1 METLFA
7 DKAAG
12 IAAGLLIP
20 FAGNMAGAATV
31 LFTSRKS
38 SDFSQKLMLGFA
50 AGVML
55 SAIIWS
61 LLIPSMEMAEEQGAS
76 RWATPVAGFLAGM
89 LFLLVIDTLTP
100 HMHVSSDSVEGLPS
114 RLPKSTM
121 LILAIVI
128 HHIPEGMAMGIVFAG
143 AAAGEGAAGA
153 VTVASAI
160 ALSFG
165 MALQNIPEGAVV
177 SLPLKNM
184 GQSKLRSF
192 LYGTATGLVQPI
204 SAIAA
209 ILLTGSLP
217 AQIFP
222 ALLAFAAGAMMYVIV
237 EEIIPESQNG
247 RHSNIATIGLAVG
260 FVLMMIMDSTL

>member
-1 METLFA
+1 MLDTLFA
-7 DKAAG
+7 DKTAG

-20 FAGNMAGAATV
+20 FIGNTIGAATV

-76 RWATPVAGFLAGM
+76 RWITPVTGFLAGM

-114 RLPKSTM
+114 RLQKSTM

-128 HHIPEGMAMGIVFAG
+128 HHIPEGMAMGVVFAG
-143 AAAGEGAAGA
+143 AAAGEGA
-153 VTVASAI
+153 VTAASAI

-184 GQSKLRSF
+184 GRSKLGSF
-192 LYGTATGLVQPI
+192 LYGTATGLVQPV

-209 ILLTGSLP
+209 ILLIESLP
-217 AQIFP
+217 EQIFP

-237 EEIIPESQNG
+237 EEIIPESQSG
-247 RHSNIATIGLAVG
+247 RHSNIATIGLAAG
-260 FVLMMIMDSTL
+260 FVLMMIMDSAL

>member
-1 METLFA
+1 MFDTLFA
-7 DKAAG
+7 DKTAG
-12 IAAGLLIP
+12 IAVGLLIP
-20 FAGNMAGAATV
+20 FIGNTIGAAAV
-31 LFTSRKS
+31 LFTGRKS

-76 RWATPVAGFLAGM
+76 RWVTPVIGFLAGM

-114 RLPKSTM
+114 RLSKSSM

-128 HHIPEGMAMGIVFAG
+128 HHIPEGMAMGVVFAG
-143 AAAGEGAAGA
+143 AAAGDGA
-153 VTVASAI
+153 VTAASAI

-184 GQSKLRSF
+184 GHGRLRSF

-209 ILLTGSLP
+209 MLLTGGLP
-217 AQIFP
+217 SQIFP
-222 ALLAFAAGAMMYVIV
+222 ALLSFAAGAMMYVIV

-247 RHSNIATIGLAVG
+247 RHSNIATIGLAAG
-260 FVLMMIMDSTL
+260 FVLMMIMDSAL

>member
-1 METLFA
+1 MFETLFA
-7 DKAAG
+7 NETAG

-20 FAGNMAGAATV
+20 FIGNTIGAATV
-31 LFTSRKS
+31 LFTSKKS
-38 SDFSQKLMLGFA
+38 SDLSQKLMLGFA

-61 LLIPSMEMAEEQGAS
+61 LLIPSMEMAEEQGES
-76 RWATPVAGFLAGM
+76 RWLAPVAGFLAGM

-100 HMHVSSDSVEGLPS
+100 HLHVSSDSVEGLPS
-114 RLPKSTM
+114 RLQKSTM

-128 HHIPEGMAMGIVFAG
+128 HHIPEGMAMGVVFAG
-143 AAAGEGAAGA
+143 VSVGGEGA
-153 VTVASAI
+153 VTAASAI

-184 GQSKLRSF
+184 GQGKLSSF
-192 LYGTATGLVQPI
+192 LYGAATGLVQPV

-209 ILLTGSLP
+209 ILLIGKFP
-217 AQIFP
+217 EHIFP

-247 RHSNIATIGLAVG
+247 KHTNIATIGLAAG
-260 FVLMMIMDSTL
+260 FALMMIMDSAL

>member
-1 METLFA
+1 MFDTLFA
-7 DKAAG
+7 DKTAG
-12 IAAGLLIP
+12 IAVGLLIP
-20 FAGNMAGAATV
+20 FIGNTIGAATV
-31 LFTSRKS
+31 LFTGRKS

-76 RWATPVAGFLAGM
+76 RWVTPVIGFLVGM

-114 RLPKSTM
+114 RLSKSTM

-128 HHIPEGMAMGIVFAG
+128 HHIPEGMAMGVVFAG
-143 AAAGEGAAGA
+143 ASAGDSA

-184 GQSKLRSF
+184 GQSRFRSF
-192 LYGTATGLVQPI
+192 LYGTATGLVQPV

-209 ILLTGSLP
+209 ILLIGGLP
-217 AQIFP
+217 TQIFP
-222 ALLAFAAGAMMYVIV
+222 ALLSFAAGAMMYVIV
-237 EEIIPESQNG
+237 EEIIPESQSG
-247 RHSNIATIGLAVG
+247 RHSNIATIGLAAG
-260 FVLMMIMDSTL
+260 FVLMMIMDSAL

>member
-1 METLFA
+1 MFDTLFA

-12 IAAGLLIP
+12 IAVGLLIP
-20 FAGNMAGAATV
+20 FIGNTAGAASV
-31 LFTSRKS
+31 LFTGRKS
-38 SDFSQKLMLGFA
+38 SGFSQKLMLGFA

-61 LLIPSMEMAEEQGAS
+61 LLIPSMEMAEEQGTS
-76 RWATPVAGFLAGM
+76 RWVTPVIGFLAGM

-114 RLPKSTM
+114 RLSKSSM

-128 HHIPEGMAMGIVFAG
+128 HHIPEGMAMGVVFAG
-143 AAAGEGAAGA
+143 AAAGDGA
-153 VTVASAI
+153 VTAASAI

-184 GQSKLRSF
+184 GH
-192 LYGTATGLVQPI
+192 PI

-209 ILLTGSLP
+209 MLLTGGLP

-222 ALLAFAAGAMMYVIV
+222 ALLSFAAGAMMYVIV

-247 RHSNIATIGLAVG
+247 RHSNIATIGLAAG
-260 FVLMMIMDSTL
+260 FVLMMIMDSAL